1 MTVSPLPSSF
11 FQVADEE
18 FEQLSQLRDTLN
30 TVCAEPSRTGS
41 TGDKPPSR
49 RKQLVGLRNELRAAI
64 ANCEKR
70 IEDPDQGP
78 DPEMEQAKAGAIA
91 RSARPPH
98 LRGSAILSLTI
109 GDGQS
114 G

>member
-70 IEDPDQGP
+70 IEDPEPGP
-78 DPEMEQAKAGAIA
+78 DPEMEQAKAGMGKLF
-91 RSARPPH
+91 SAKGASPMK
-98 LRGSAILSLTI
+98 LKLGSLAM
-109 GDGQS
+109 GENP
-114 G
+114 